1 MSCVE
6 FGDVVV
12 ERGELESERR
22 VFCWLSVELLR
33 FGALTR
39 LAAQSETLSKDGFA
53 IAIEF
58 NTSIFFIRG

>member
-12 ERGELESERR
+12 ERGKFESERR
-22 VFCWLSVELLR
+22 VFCWLSVEFIS

-39 LAAQSETLSKDGFA
+39 LAAQSETLSTDGFA
-53 IAIEF
+53 IATEF
-58 NTSIFFIRG
+58 NV